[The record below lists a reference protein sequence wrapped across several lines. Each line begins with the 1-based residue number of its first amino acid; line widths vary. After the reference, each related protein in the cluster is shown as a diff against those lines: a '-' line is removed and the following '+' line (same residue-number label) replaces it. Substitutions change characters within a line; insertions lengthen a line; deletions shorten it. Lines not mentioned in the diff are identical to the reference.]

1 MKISSGHLF
10 KTLQR
15 LLCKIQAFYHDSQ
28 TLFLP
33 CYLFLSN
40 KLFILPC
47 FPPIYIL
54 SRVLKIFCA
63 LNATPNLS
71 LLGSFPGVF
80 PDSGQNPL
88 DSLVNLLA
96 PY

>member
-1 MKISSGHLF
+1 MTHKPIPSLLF
-10 KTLQR
+10 V
-15 LLCKIQAFYHDSQ
+15 
-28 TLFLP
+28 P
-33 CYLFLSN
+33 N

-54 SRVLKIFCA
+54 SLVLKIFCA

-71 LLGSFPGVF
+71 LLGSFPEFF

-88 DSLVNLLA
+88 VSFVNLLA